1 MNGAVVMNTV
11 IWLITA
17 LLCII
22 GAVAIIKWCAL
33 KVASGSDGGKR
44 VYLVLLKGENAEEM
58 LQIGGRSYTLMAN
71 PVYAIETLE
80 WDAALDGA
88 AAYAVDCGLLPSQ
101 RDACAEICEN
111 GRIRLIDKGQLD
123 TIML

>member
-1 MNGAVVMNTV
+1 MNTV

-17 LLCII
+17 LLCVI

-44 VYLVLLKGENAEEM
+44 VYLVLLKGENADIELGM
-58 LQIGGRSYTLMAN
+58 
-71 PVYAIETLE
+71 AIETLE
-80 WDAALDGA
+80 WNTALDGA

>member
-1 MNGAVVMNTV
+1 MRLNGAVVMNTV

-44 VYLVLLKGENAEEM
+44 VYLVLLKGENADIELGM
-58 LQIGGRSYTLMAN
+58 
-71 PVYAIETLE
+71 AIETLE
-80 WDAALDGA
+80 WDTALDGA